1 MSLKI
6 APIGPV
12 QVPVPT
18 EGLAFNVY
26 DNPQEA
32 SLTPACAKGISINII
47 LTLSVPIHPLL
58 LSVHIKVF
66 VPYTYELAFVF

>member
-26 DNPQEA
+26 DNPQIL
-32 SLTPACAKGISINII
+32 SSGPAFEVGFI
-47 LTLSVPIHPLL
+47 
-58 LSVHIKVF
+58 IKVICK
-66 VPYTYELAFVF
+66 ES